1 MKSNGVKKMLALGLT
16 LAMSMTLLAG
26 CGNNGGGE
34 ADSQSGDAAAG
45 PAKDGGSGAEASDAP
60 AAADSD
66 ISIGVVIWSTDDG
79 LGADSKTA
87 LDAVAEDLGVSLV
100 YRTGSYDAESQTT
113 DYENLLAA
121 GVDGMLCCVINDTST
136 DDLLKICEEAGIPMQ
151 IFFRNIIDEEAYQY
165 CMASGQF
172 AGYICE
178 DEGGAGVDMVDELLA
193 QGCTTFGLL
202 NREAGNGVIDRRQ
215 AGVMEYLDEKGLIYY
230 VSTSS
235 NTATATDMVDAT
247 DQLLAAH
254 SDINGLICSSGS
266 NGAIDAIITDLQG
279 SDIKLTSFDTP
290 VDIPGSFDAGNLVML
305 TTGAQIDPVYAL
317 INLYCKITGQPKSD
331 TPAEY
336 GSNYIYMKSAEDAAT
351 YAQYFSEFNTY
362 TAEEVQGLV
371 EMDLDSFVAE
381 MGNYSLEMVAEK
393 MK

>member
-1 MKSNGVKKMLALGLT
+1 MKSKGVKKMLALV
-16 LAMSMTLLAG
+16 LALSMSMALLAG
-26 CGNNGGGE
+26 CGNNKDSE
-34 ADSQSGDAAAG
+34 AADSQT
-45 PAKDGGSGAEASDAP
+45 KDGGAGTVSESGSGEEDSK
-60 AAADSD
+60 AADSD

-87 LDAVAEDLGVSLV
+87 LDAVAEDLNVSLV

-121 GVDGMLCCVINDTST
+121 GVDGILCCVINDTST

-151 IFFRNIIDEEAYQY
+151 IFFRNIMDEDAYNY
-165 CMASGQF
+165 CMASDLF

-193 QGCTTFGLL
+193 SGCTTFGLL
-202 NREAGNGVIDRRQ
+202 SREAGNGVIDRRQ
-215 AGVMEYLDEKGLIYY
+215 AGVMEYLDEKGLTYY

-279 SDIKLTSFDTP
+279 SDIKITSFDTP
-290 VDIPGSFDAGNLVML
+290 VDIPGSFEAGNLVML

-317 INLYCKITGQPKSD
+317 INLYCKITGKAKSD

-351 YAQYFSEFNTY
+351 YEQYFSEFNTY

>member
-26 CGNNGGGE
+26 CGNNGGGS

-45 PAKDGGSGAEASDAP
+45 PAKDGGRGAEASDAP

-79 LGADSKTA
+79 LGADSKNA

-165 CMASGQF
+165 CMASDQF

-215 AGVMEYLDEKGLIYY
+215 AGVMEYLDEKGLTYY

-317 INLYCKITGQPKSD
+317 INLYCKITGQPKSS